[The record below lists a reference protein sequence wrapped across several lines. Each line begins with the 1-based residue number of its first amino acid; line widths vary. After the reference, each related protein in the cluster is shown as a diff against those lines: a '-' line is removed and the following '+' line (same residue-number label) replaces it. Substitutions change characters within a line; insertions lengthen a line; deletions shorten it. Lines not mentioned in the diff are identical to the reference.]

1 MSEPLDSRTDTLA
14 QIPSPIKPSYLYSLL
29 PTHLGTLT
37 AACPLTYLDTHTP
50 HPPGHPYTIHS
61 LVHHPAYPYPGPLTP
76 SHTPGHPHCH
86 ISETTCPLPSL
97 LDTHV
102 PACPLTHK
110 LTHPSW
116 APLTHTL
123 RLPCTLLP
131 THLHSYIAP
140 GHQHSYFPHIFQS
153 TPLHSRASAPRH
165 LQVLLATLLHTTNT
179 LTPTHQ
185 TPAHLGT
192 FLPASPTQWGTCTP
206 TSGYPHTWAFAHP

>member
-14 QIPSPIKPSYLYSLL
+14 QIPSPIKPSHLYSLL

-37 AACPLTYLDTHTP
+37 AACPLTYLGTSLPHTWTPTHLIHLDILTPYTLLSTVLHTHTRDSSHRLTHLGIHTATHLKP
-50 HPPGHPYTIHS
+50 HALS
-61 LVHHPAYPYPGPLTP
+61 
-76 SHTPGHPHCH
+76 
-86 ISETTCPLPSL
+86 PSL

-140 GHQHSYFPHIFQS
+140 GHQHSYFPHIF
-153 TPLHSRASAPRH
+153 
-165 LQVLLATLLHTTNT
+165 
-179 LTPTHQ
+179 
-185 TPAHLGT
+185 
-192 FLPASPTQWGTCTP
+192 
-206 TSGYPHTWAFAHP
+206 